1 MEMPDV
7 IYVEHSA
14 DEWVNGK
21 YTPLYEGGTKWDGSK
36 TEYHHSRIVEAL
48 RRENEELKAKL
59 DKAKWQPIET
69 LPQKDFMFTGYSK
82 AYGAIPIRLTAA
94 VDSDGNDLGLKFFC
108 GITWGDAI
116 CVSDIT
122 HWMPLPAAPEQH

>member
-1 MEMPDV
+1 MEMPDK
-7 IYVEHSA
+7 
-14 DEWVNGK
+14 NGCCDID
-21 YTPLYEGGTKWDGSK
+21 PSK
-36 TEYHHSRIVEAL
+36 CAGMCGQEYSIVEAL

-122 HWMPLPAAPEQH
+122 HWMPLPDAPEQH